1 MLNNNGSEWNKWDF
15 HVHTPYSILN
25 NNYGFDP
32 YIDVDKEKKFDEFV
46 QELFLKALES
56 NVHAIGITDYFVI
69 DGYKCIKECY
79 LECPEKMKIL
89 FPDEETRRRIKEIYI
104 FPNIEMRL
112 NTFVG
117 KKANSVNYHIIFSDS
132 LSTRMIEENFLNQLT
147 FQQDAGDNKPLTKYN
162 IEEYGKSIREN
173 NGGKGSDFLIGLSHV
188 TVNSEKILEILRSNT
203 FSGKYF
209 ITVPVDED
217 LSAISWEG
225 RDYSSR
231 KNIYQQCDFYMTSN
245 ARTISWALA
254 HNEEEERIREFG
266 SIKPCI
272 WGSDAHE
279 YERMFKPTGDKYC
292 WIKAETTFDGLRQIL
307 YEPEAR
313 VCIQKEVPDSKKDY
327 LVIDSVEIG
336 HDNFAKQTIPLN
348 SGLNTIIGGRSS
360 GKSLL
365 LGCIARL
372 CGNEKTIK
380 EQNPEYDSYIDDIV
394 SKSILHWKDGLEQQN
409 RKIDFFP
416 QGYIIDFASKN
427 KGENQRKELIEP
439 LLREEQKYSDELDSL
454 QEFYSTHKGVL
465 HGQYAKFSILRQE
478 CKELKEKLDGYGS
491 KNGIEREIHNIEN
504 QIRALRENMSDK
516 LEEAQEKEF
525 EAQKVE
531 IVRFENQIEK
541 ANEDIRRLQF
551 PSIRDTFANINLEVD
566 GISEPTMVLLNNA
579 FKVVVD
585 ESSEEWLN
593 KLNGIVK
600 ELEDKVTSA
609 YASIS
614 SIKNDPNFIKAERL
628 FKKNKEYQD
637 LSKSLSE
644 EQDKMKL
651 IIETEQMLTN
661 KIIQTGQCL
670 QVLVDKH
677 VEFYKKDK
685 EFCDMVHMQHGDISI
700 TARLTF
706 RNEAYQSLVES
717 YFHGRAKSNY
727 RIFDYHFIDLETY
740 KKHIKEVMNNL
751 LCEKCQYT
759 LKGGTTIDKVVEDL
773 ITQNFFSIGYDIQ
786 YQGDNLNSM
795 SEGKKAFVILRL
807 LLDFSKND
815 YPILID
821 QPEDDLD
828 NRAIYHDLVQYL
840 REKKRVRQ
848 IILVTHSPN
857 IVVGADA
864 EEVIVA
870 NQHGIH
876 NENPESIKFCYRT
889 GAIEESFNDEEQEYI
904 LYKYGIREHVCEILE
919 GGKAAFRIR
928 EQKYNLLK

>member
-1 MLNNNGSEWNKWDF
+1 MLNNKGSEWSRWDF

-32 YIDVDKEKKFDEFV
+32 YTDVDNENKFDEFV
-46 QELFLKALES
+46 RTLFLLALKN

-69 DGYKCIKECY
+69 DGYKRIKECY

-89 FPDEETRRRIKEIYI
+89 FPDEEIRRQIKEIYI
-104 FPNIEMRL
+104 FPNVEMRL

-117 KKANSVNYHIIFSDS
+117 KRANSVNYHIIFSDN
-132 LSTRMIEENFLNQLT
+132 LSTQVIKENFLHRLT
-147 FQQDAGDNKPLTKYN
+147 FQQDAGDDKPLTKFN

-188 TVNSEKILEILRSNT
+188 TVNSENILKIFKSNV

-209 ITVPVDED
+209 IAVPIDED

-225 RDYSSR
+225 RDYSAR

-245 ARTISWALA
+245 AGTISWALA
-254 HNEEEERIREFG
+254 HNEEEERIREFR

-279 YERMFKPTGDKYC
+279 YERMFKPAGDKYC
-292 WIKAETTFDGLRQIL
+292 WIKAKTTFDGLRQIL

-313 VCIQKEVPDSKKDY
+313 VCIQKEVPESKKDY
-327 LVIDSVEIG
+327 LVIDSVEIE
-336 HDNFAKQTIPLN
+336 HDDFAKQIIPLN

-372 CGNEKTIK
+372 CGSEKSIK
-380 EQNPEYDSYIDDIV
+380 EQNPEYDSYIDGIV
-394 SKSILHWKDGLEQQN
+394 SKSTLHWKDGLEQQN

-416 QGYIIDFASKN
+416 QGYIIDFASRN

-454 QEFYSTHKGVL
+454 QEFYSTHKGDL
-465 HGQYAKFSILRQE
+465 HSQYARFCILRQE
-478 CKELKEKLDGYGS
+478 CKELKGKLDGLGS
-491 KNGIEREIHNIEN
+491 KSGIDLEIHKIED
-504 QIRALRENMSDK
+504 QIRSLRENMPDK

-525 EAQKVE
+525 EEQKVE
-531 IVRFENQIEK
+531 IVRLENLIEK
-541 ANEDIRRLQF
+541 AKEDIRRLQS
-551 PSIRDTFANINLEVD
+551 PSIRDIFSNINLESD
-566 GISEPTMVLLNNA
+566 GISESTMLLIDNA
-579 FKVVVD
+579 FKAVVD
-585 ESSEEWLN
+585 ESSKEWLY
-593 KLNGIVK
+593 KLDGIAK
-600 ELEDKVTSA
+600 ELEDKVTA
-609 YASIS
+609 AFVSIN
-614 SIKNDPNFIKAERL
+614 SIKSEPNFVKAERL
-628 FKKNKEYQD
+628 FNKNKEYQD
-637 LSKSLSE
+637 LSKNLSK
-644 EQDKMKL
+644 EQAKMNL
-651 IIETEQMLTN
+651 IRDTEQMLADKTM
-661 KIIQTGQCL
+661 QTGQCL
-670 QVLVDKH
+670 QELVDKH

-685 EFCDMVHMQHGDISI
+685 EFCDMLHMQHGDISI

-706 RNEAYQSLVES
+706 KNEIYQSLVES
-717 YFHGRAKSNY
+717 YFHGRARNNH
-727 RIFDYHFIDLETY
+727 RIFDYHFYDLETY

-751 LCEKCQYT
+751 LCEECQYT
-759 LKGGTTIDKVVEDL
+759 LKGSITVDKVAEDF
-773 ITQNFFSIGYDIQ
+773 ITQNFFLIEYDIQ
-786 YQGDNLNSM
+786 YQGDDLNSM

-828 NRAIYHDLVQYL
+828 NRAIYHDLVQYI

-848 IILVTHSPN
+848 IILVTHNPN

-870 NQHGIH
+870 NQNGIH
-876 NENPESIKFCYRT
+876 NENPESIKFYYHT
-889 GAIEESFNDEEQEYI
+889 GAIEESFNNEEQKYI
-904 LYKYGIREHVCEILE
+904 LYKHGIREHVCEILE

-928 EQKYNLLK
+928 EQKYNLSK

>member
-1 MLNNNGSEWNKWDF
+1 MNNNGSEWKKWDF

-32 YIDVDKEKKFDEFV
+32 YTDVDNENKFDEFV
-46 QELFLKALES
+46 QKLFLKALKN

-69 DGYKCIKECY
+69 DGYKSIKERY
-79 LECPEKMKIL
+79 LGCPEKMENL
-89 FPDEETRRRIKEIYI
+89 FPNEEIRRRIKEIYI

-132 LSTRMIEENFLNQLT
+132 LSTQMIEENFLHQLT
-147 FQQDAGDNKPLTKYN
+147 FQQDAGDNKPLTKFN

-173 NGGKGSDFLIGLSHV
+173 NGDKGSDFLIGLNHV
-188 TVNSEKILEILRSNT
+188 TVNSEKILEILRSNV
-203 FSGKYF
+203 FVGRYF

-245 ARTISWALA
+245 AGTISWALA
-254 HNEEEERIREFG
+254 HEEEDERIREFG

-279 YERMFKPTGDKYC
+279 YERMFKPAGDKYC

-327 LVIDSVEIG
+327 LVIDSVEIE

-372 CGNEKTIK
+372 CGNEKIIK

-394 SKSILHWKDGLEQQN
+394 DKSVLHWKDGLDQQN

-439 LLREEQKYSDELDSL
+439 LLREERKYSDELDSL
-454 QEFYSTHKGVL
+454 QEFNSTHKGIL
-465 HGQYAKFSILRQE
+465 HGQYARFCILRQE
-478 CKELKEKLDGYGS
+478 CKELKDKLDGYGS
-491 KNGIEREIHNIEN
+491 KNGIDLEIKKIEN
-504 QIRALRENMSDK
+504 QIESLRENMSDK
-516 LEEAQEKEF
+516 LEEMQEKEF
-525 EAQKVE
+525 KAQKVE
-531 IVRFENQIEK
+531 IARFENQIK
-541 ANEDIRRLQF
+541 KVDEDIKRLQF
-551 PSIRDTFANINLEVD
+551 SDIRDIFSSIDLEAE
-566 GISEPTMVLLNNA
+566 GLSESTMVLVSNA
-579 FKVVVD
+579 LQAVVNG
-585 ESSEEWLN
+585 SNKEWLH
-593 KLNGIVK
+593 KLDGIVK
-600 ELEDKVTSA
+600 ELEDKVTA
-609 YASIS
+609 ANTSIS

-628 FKKNKEYQD
+628 FIKNKEYQY
-637 LSKSLSE
+637 LSKNLTK
-644 EQDKMKL
+644 EQSKMNL
-651 IIETEQMLTN
+651 IRDAEQMLTD

-670 QVLVDKH
+670 QELVETH
-677 VEFYKKDK
+677 VKFYKKNR
-685 EFCDMVHMQHGDISI
+685 EFCDMVHMKHGDISI
-700 TARLTF
+700 TARLVF
-706 RNEAYQSLVES
+706 KNEVYQSLVES

-727 RIFDYHFIDLETY
+727 GIFDYHFIDLETY
-740 KKHIKEVMNNL
+740 KQHIKKVMNNL

-759 LKGGTTIDKVVEDL
+759 LKGSTTVDKVAEDL
-773 ITQNFFSIGYDIQ
+773 ITQNFFSIEYDIQ
-786 YQGDNLNSM
+786 YQGDDLNSM

-848 IILVTHSPN
+848 IILVTHNPN

-870 NQHGIH
+870 NQNGVHS
-876 NENPESIKFCYRT
+876 ENPESIKFCYRT
-889 GAIEESFNDEEQEYI
+889 GALEESFNDEEQEYI

-919 GGKAAFRIR
+919 GGKVAFRIR